1 MNPDRLAELE
11 EQRRFLLRSLAD
23 LEREHAAG
31 DVDEVDY
38 GELRDGYTV
47 RTAATLRAIE
57 EGRAALP
64 PQRRVA
70 WWRRAVWVVG
80 AAAVVALVSVVLVNS
95 SAERGSDGS
104 GAAIASADPVQRLL
118 SEARIAGSPRQAAD
132 TYAEVLAI
140 EPDNVEALTYRG
152 WMLAIDAAQSTDPS
166 TDVVAQLRE
175 AIDSLFTAARLDP
188 SYPDPACFLGIIN
201 FNFLQLA
208 VEAKPWV
215 DECLASNPPAEVRG
229 LVEGL
234 QARVDAALAAVPT
247 TAPSTAPSTTAPGE

>member
-11 EQRRFLLRSLAD
+11 EERRFLLRSLAD

-38 GELRDGYTV
+38 RELQDGYTV
-47 RTAATLRAIE
+47 RAAATLRAIE

-64 PQRRVA
+64 PKPGGDWR
-70 WWRRAVWVVG
+70 RRAVWLVG
-80 AAAVVALVSVVLVNS
+80 AAAVIALVSLVLVNS

-104 GAAIASADPVQRLL
+104 GAAMVAADPVQQLL
-118 SEARIAGSPRQAAD
+118 SEARVASSPRQAAD
-132 TYAEVLAI
+132 KYAEVLAI
-140 EPDNVEALTYRG
+140 EPENVEALTYGG

-166 TDVVAQLRE
+166 VDVVGQMRQ
-175 AIDSLFTAARLDP
+175 AIDSLFTAAQLDP

-215 DECLASNPPAEVRG
+215 DDCLASNPPAEVRG

-234 QARVDAALAAVPT
+234 QARVDAAIAAEAAATSVPGT
-247 TAPSTAPSTTAPGE
+247 TTPGE